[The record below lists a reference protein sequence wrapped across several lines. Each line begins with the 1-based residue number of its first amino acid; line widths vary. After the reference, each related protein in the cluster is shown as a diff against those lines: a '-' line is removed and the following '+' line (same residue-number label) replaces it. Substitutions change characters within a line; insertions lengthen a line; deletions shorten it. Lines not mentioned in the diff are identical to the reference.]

1 MRRRIP
7 LAILFLMLL
16 ICAGSARA
24 ESIAFE
30 EAYRLAQRFN
40 EKSAAQLPEEGWF
53 FYRSVFRAPG
63 RHDGFILTD
72 SETETWYYFN
82 DAGAAERRLDYR
94 IGRDGGRELISAN
107 PGNFSLQI
115 EEKIL
120 IEGVAPDKPWFD
132 LGFEFFLG
140 NMIPGSGKF
149 EIEIGEE
156 RLRDRGLI
164 LVETTFFADRM
175 YASELLG
182 QSDFFGTLRRLWF
195 DPATGFALRLELY
208 DLAEDGSPGFSGS
221 VADVSYGQVSA
232 LPDEVRRDYERVR
245 DRNAAEWRDF
255 TVIEN

>member
-1 MRRRIP
+1 MKRRIP
-7 LAILFLMLL
+7 LAILFLTIL

-30 EAYRLAQRFN
+30 EAYRLAQHFN

-53 FYRSVFRAPG
+53 FYRSVFRAPE
-63 RHDGFILTD
+63 RHDGFVSPD

-94 IGRDGGRELISAN
+94 IGRGGERELISAN

-140 NMIPGSGKF
+140 NILPGSGKT
-149 EIEIGEE
+149 EIDI
-156 RLRDRGLI
+156 RADLI
-164 LVETTFFADRM
+164 QDQALYLAEAKFVADRTH
-175 YASELLG
+175 AELLG
-182 QSDFFGTLRRLWF
+182 FADDFGSLRRVWF
-195 DPATGFALRLELY
+195 DPATGFALRSELY
-208 DLAEDGSPGFSGS
+208 DLAEDGSLGFSGS